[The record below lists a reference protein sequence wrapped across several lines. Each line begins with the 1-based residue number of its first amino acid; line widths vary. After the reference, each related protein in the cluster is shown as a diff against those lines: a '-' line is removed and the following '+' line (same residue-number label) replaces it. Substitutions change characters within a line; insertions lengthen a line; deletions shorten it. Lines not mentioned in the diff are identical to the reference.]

1 MKKLLFSYFE
11 KIWHDAADLNNK
23 ILKSCIEPEKKAKVL
38 DIGFYRGELSVER
51 FKNIKHPDIYGI
63 DISQEAIKSG
73 KKINI
78 KTVKHN
84 LEKGL
89 PYKSNFFDIIAANQ
103 IIEHLVDVDLF
114 MKEIYRVLKPKGYLI
129 LSTENLSSWHNLF
142 ALTLGWQAFSQ
153 HISRKSH
160 IGNPLRLHKIGRE
173 DEDIHIKIF
182 TLRGLKDLFS
192 IYNFKVE
199 TTFGAGY
206 YPIPYPFAKILSKI
220 DPIHAAFIGLKA
232 RKPTK

>member
-1 MKKLLFSYFE
+1 MKNFLISYLE

-23 ILKSCIEPEKKAKVL
+23 ILKSRIEPDKKARVL
-38 DIGFYRGELSVER
+38 DIGFYRGELSRER
-51 FKNIKHPDIYGI
+51 FRNIEHPDIYGI
-63 DISQEAIKSG
+63 DISQEAIRSG
-73 KKINI
+73 KKFNI

-84 LEKGL
+84 LEKGI
-89 PYKSNFFDIIAANQ
+89 PFKSNYFDIISANQ
-103 IIEHLVDVDLF
+103 IIEHLINIDLF
-114 MKEIYRVLKPKGYLI
+114 VSEIFRVLKPAGYVV
-129 LSTENLSSWHNLF
+129 LSTENLSSWHNIF

-160 IGNPLRLHKIGRE
+160 IGNPLRLHKIGGE
-173 DEDIHIKIF
+173 HEDIHVKIF

-232 RKPTK
+232 KKPTK

>member
-114 MKEIYRVLKPKGYLI
+114 VSEIFRVLKPNGYLV
-129 LSTENLSSWHNLF
+129 LSTENLSSWHNIF
-142 ALTLGWQAFSQ
+142 ALMLGWQAFSQ
-153 HISRKSH
+153 HVSRKSY
-160 IGNPLRLHKIGRE
+160 IGNPLRLMEKRVE
-173 DEDIHIKIF
+173 SSDIHIKIF
-182 TLRGLKDLFS
+182 TPRGLKDLFR
-192 IYNFKVE
+192 IYGFKME
-199 TTFGAGY
+199 NTFGAGY
-206 YPIPYPFAKILSKI
+206 YPFYGLPSRILSRL
-220 DPIHAAFIGLKA
+220 DPTHCAFIGIKA
-232 RKPTK
+232 RK